1 MICRSGVSVA
11 GTLSGG
17 PGLPEVRGAAREA
30 PGRCGLAHSSAGA
43 GPGSGGGGTGGA
55 PRIVVGACVE
65 CGRLESL
72 LDSSAGSERPCAP
85 EEEESMTVSLPISV
99 W

>member
-30 PGRCGLAHSSAGA
+30 PGHCGLAHSSAGA
-43 GPGSGGGGTGGA
+43 GMGSGGGGTGGA
-55 PRIVVGACVE
+55 PRIVAGACVD
-65 CGRLESL
+65 CGRLDSRLSDDSGPGTSEMSL
-72 LDSSAGSERPCAP
+72 DD
-85 EEEESMTVSLPISV
+85 ISKLC
-99 W
+99 

>member
-1 MICRSGVSVA
+1 MA

-30 PGRCGLAHSSAGA
+30 PGRSGQAHSSAGV